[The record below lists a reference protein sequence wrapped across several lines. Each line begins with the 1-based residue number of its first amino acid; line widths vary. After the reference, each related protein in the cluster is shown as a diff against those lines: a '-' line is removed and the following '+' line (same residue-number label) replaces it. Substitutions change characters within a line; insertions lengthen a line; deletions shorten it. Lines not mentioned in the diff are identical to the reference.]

1 LTLIAAV
8 GVCKQVNC
16 PEQVRELAT
25 ELSELPLKTLLAAGF
40 ITYMPSAPEDQRQ
53 EVLRRWMKETSINT
67 FDLRR

>member
-1 LTLIAAV
+1 LAKTGAV
-8 GVCKQVNC
+8 Y
-16 PEQVRELAT
+16 EQVRELAT

-53 EVLRRWMKETSINT
+53 DVLRRWMKETNINT